1 MNAILGASL
10 PVFIGVTVVLFGGA
24 ALMTGQAIAGTWRPA
39 WQVVAYGALLA
50 LADRFMIFAL
60 FGGELLSLSG
70 YLLHAAVLI
79 GIGLIAF
86 RLMRVHKM
94 VSQYPWLYERAGAF
108 GWREKA

>member
-1 MNAILGASL
+1 VDTILGASL

-50 LADRFMIFAL
+50 LADRFMIYAL
-60 FGGELLSLSG
+60 FGGELLSLVG
-70 YLLHAAVLI
+70 YLVHAAVLI
-79 GIGLIAF
+79 VIGLVSY
-86 RLMRVHKM
+86 RLMHVHKM
-94 VSQYPWLYERAGAF
+94 VSQYPWLYEHAGVF